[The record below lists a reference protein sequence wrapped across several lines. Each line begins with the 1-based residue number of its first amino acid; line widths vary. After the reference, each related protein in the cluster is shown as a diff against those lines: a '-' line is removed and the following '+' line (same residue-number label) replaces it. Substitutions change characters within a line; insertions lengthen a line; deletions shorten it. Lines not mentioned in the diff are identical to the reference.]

1 MYTKYVHI
9 SAYRQIIIPIY
20 CYSIR
25 NSIIALFVNIW
36 LPKPRKLMYGVSFSS
51 ECVRERRDESTKG
64 EDNIDIK
71 NKKEREEIASH
82 C

>member
-1 MYTKYVHI
+1 
-9 SAYRQIIIPIY
+9 
-20 CYSIR
+20 
-25 NSIIALFVNIW
+25 
-36 LPKPRKLMYGVSFSS
+36 MYGVSFSS